1 MYYLGKYADN
11 YSDVSPL
18 HDAKHP
24 DIWRAEEMYFTLITI
39 TGISL
44 QQNSYVRVAMNLNT
58 AVFQPLEWLGKG
70 AA

>member
-1 MYYLGKYADN
+1 MQTIIQMFLPYMMPNIQIFEEL
-11 YSDVSPL
+11 
-18 HDAKHP
+18 
-24 DIWRAEEMYFTLITI
+24 EMYFTLITI

-70 AA
+70 AT